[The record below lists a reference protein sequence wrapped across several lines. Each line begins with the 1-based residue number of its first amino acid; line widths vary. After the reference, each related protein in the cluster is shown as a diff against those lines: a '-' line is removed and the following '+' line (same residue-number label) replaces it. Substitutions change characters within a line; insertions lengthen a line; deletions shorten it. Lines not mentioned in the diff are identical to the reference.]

1 MILRAV
7 MTFILSTIIW
17 LSFMLFLDYVMDLM
31 IDNLEI
37 YYATN
42 ANLFVMV
49 ASFITI
55 FGIVAF
61 AIRALRDKEAT
72 F

>member
-37 YYATN
+37 YYTTN
-42 ANLFVMV
+42 VNLFVMV

-61 AIRALRDKEAT
+61 AIRALRDKEVT

>member
-61 AIRALRDKEAT
+61 AIRALRDKEVT